1 MNLLDHW
8 YQKSHISY
16 AIGWIVAY
24 VLLSSVADGA
34 SDSLGVPKLVTTLIQ
49 VVMVLVLWGWVRHA
63 RLEETLSM
71 CPPKASSS
79 RMLFYLPLVIIATK
93 KVWLGFATNGSPLEG
108 ACWVASMC
116 CVGFLEE
123 IIFRGLLFRAMEPD
137 GRTSAIVVSS
147 ITFGLGHIVNLFN
160 ASGQTLAE
168 TVAQIVFAVSVGF
181 MLVTVMLKSG
191 SIWPCVGFHMVNN
204 ALSFFEN
211 ENAAIALFG
220 SNEMVLIYS
229 IGISMVVA
237 ALYIA
242 WLLHLPDKA

>member
-93 KVWLGFATNGSPLEG
+93 KVWLGFG
-108 ACWVASMC
+108 
-116 CVGFLEE
+116 
-123 IIFRGLLFRAMEPD
+123 
-137 GRTSAIVVSS
+137 TSAIVVSS